1 MDFELGFSKGTVKF
15 QVDDKNLL
23 MVMNPNPVDVE
34 VGGRAEVARSLR
46 EPIGAPRLD
55 KVVKPGEK
63 VVIITSDV
71 TRPVPS
77 YDVLPPLL
85 DELSAAGIL
94 DSDITVVFALGAH
107 RPHTE
112 EEKVKLVGQEVYDR
126 VRCIDSNPSDCV
138 HLGTTD
144 AGTPVDVFSV
154 VANAE
159 RLICIGNI
167 EFHYFAGYSG
177 GAKAIMPGV
186 STHDAIQ
193 ANHSM
198 MVRAEAATG
207 RIEGNPVR
215 ADIDQVAEFRKID
228 YIVNVVLNEKKKIL
242 KSFAGHHI
250 EAHRAGCAFLD
261 TLYKVQ
267 IPEKADIVVV
277 SVGGYPKDL
286 NLYQAQK
293 GLDNAKFAVKD
304 GGVVILSASCAEGL
318 GEKCFE
324 RWMTSYSP
332 EEMVVNIKKHF
343 ELGGHKAAA
352 ISLVLQNADIYLVSD
367 LSDDFVKSIHLTPYA
382 SVQDALEAAYAKCG
396 RDAKVLVMPYA
407 GSTLPELKEN

>member
-71 TRPVPS
+71 TRPGPS

-85 DELSAAGIL
+85 DELSAAGIQ

-186 STHDAIQ
+186 STHDGT
-193 ANHSM
+193 
-198 MVRAEAATG
+198 R
-207 RIEGNPVR
+207 R
-215 ADIDQVAEFRKID
+215 
-228 YIVNVVLNEKKKIL
+228 
-242 KSFAGHHI
+242 
-250 EAHRAGCAFLD
+250 GCHGP
-261 TLYKVQ
+261 YRGQ
-267 IPEKADIVVV
+267 PRP
-277 SVGGYPKDL
+277 GGYRPGRRVPQDR
-286 NLYQAQK
+286 LYCQRRPQ
-293 GLDNAKFAVKD
+293 
-304 GGVVILSASCAEGL
+304 
-318 GEKCFE
+318 
-324 RWMTSYSP
+324 
-332 EEMVVNIKKHF
+332 
-343 ELGGHKAAA
+343 
-352 ISLVLQNADIYLVSD
+352 
-367 LSDDFVKSIHLTPYA
+367 
-382 SVQDALEAAYAKCG
+382 
-396 RDAKVLVMPYA
+396 
-407 GSTLPELKEN
+407 